1 MLTEALVS
9 NTETIKALP
18 EDVRGKVVAEI
29 VALGANAATAFEAE
43 IVSKKKLEWAT
54 RDEED
59 IFKATGIPKGMKADG
74 KPEAYYDYRNRVLTD
89 LKTKAE
95 SGADK
100 TELERAKA
108 DLEAAKLA
116 LKNNTGDATLRAEV
130 EAAKQQLADKQAQV
144 EAFKKQNAEIEAN
157 AKKLVEAEKNN
168 LNQYRTLME
177 YQTAKSGFKFQDE
190 AVIPKEVR
198 ETFAKSAYER
208 IMATKPHEFR
218 KGADGVESLV
228 FLKPDGTIDYNPEK
242 GLAPFTLADYL
253 EKELSPILDK
263 GHQQAGAG
271 TKSGGGSNGT
281 IIVDLGFAKSKTQ
294 VDEIINADLMKRGIS
309 KSHPD
314 YNKLYQEAKAT
325 VKNFAELPLT
335 TR

>member
-29 VALGANAATAFEAE
+29 VALGQNAATAFEAE

-59 IFKATGIPKGMKADG
+59 ILKATGIQKGFKPDG
-74 KPEAYYDYRNRVLTD
+74 KPEAYYDYRNRVLAD
-89 LKTKAE
+89 LKAKAE
-95 SGADK
+95 GGVDK
-100 TELERAKA
+100 TELEKAKA
-108 DLEAAKLA
+108 ELEAAKLA

-130 EAAKQQLADKQAQV
+130 EQAKQAVADKEAQV
-144 EAFKKQNAEIEAN
+144 LAFKTQLKEVEER
-157 AKKLVEAEKNN
+157 AKKMVDAEKSN
-168 LNQYRTLME
+168 LNQYRALME

-208 IMATKPHEFR
+208 IMSTKPHEFR
-218 KGADGVESLV
+218 KGSDGTESLV
-228 FLKPDGTIDYNPEK
+228 FLKPDGTIDYNPDK
-242 GLAPFTLADYL
+242 GLAPYTLADYL

-263 GHQQAGAG
+263 GHQQ
-271 TKSGGGSNGT
+271 SGGGTKTSSGGGGT
-281 IIVDLGFAKSKTQ
+281 IMIDLSFAKSKVQ
-294 VDEIINADLMKRGIS
+294 VDEIINAELMKKGIS
-309 KSHPD
+309 KSHAD
-314 YNKLYQEAKAT
+314 YNKEYQAAKAT
-325 VKNFAELPLT
+325 VKNFAELPMNA
-335 TR
+335 R